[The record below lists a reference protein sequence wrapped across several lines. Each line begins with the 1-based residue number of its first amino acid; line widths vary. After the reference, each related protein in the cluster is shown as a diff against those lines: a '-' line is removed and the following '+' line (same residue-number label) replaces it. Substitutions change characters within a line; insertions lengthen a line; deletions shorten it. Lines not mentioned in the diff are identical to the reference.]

1 MTIAGI
7 ARWMSSLTVTRIG
20 CVLCASVTAFSA
32 VPASVDVA
40 LERETSSIR
49 LVFNGHKPGLSY
61 LSIDSLK
68 RDTFRASPIVDAGD
82 QPGEYVVSARGDW
95 VTYALKAD
103 PAHFVW
109 EMRCDG
115 DILQMRSL
123 FRPNGAPRDLTWR
136 FDPIVVHATLL
147 GHVTAAGDIKLPA
160 VLHLPGMGSMRIYG
174 VGSEPTVLH
183 YHAHRN
189 TEAFVA
195 NANPSMRKDF
205 VTVTF
210 PAATAANKTIEYKL
224 QTAAIY
230 PAIPGMAADDP
241 RFDGFRRDFLDIFQQ
256 HAEWHVLANHAASDA
271 CAFTVYEYADMARY
285 TPQLVEG
292 LTALDIIRDTLD
304 RYLSGFL
311 GYGMPGYKMFDGP
324 PDDSQEP
331 YVFSDTYPS
340 LLIAAYDYA
349 DGSGDERWLREHYK
363 GLRQWT
369 EIMTKA
375 NADGS
380 PLLEYPASGN
390 SGSWPVK
397 ITVRPANWWDTIGF
411 GHQDA
416 YSNALGYR
424 ALRGMAA
431 LADRIGEKADA
442 ERYRQ
447 RADAIH
453 DAYATAF
460 LDASTGV
467 LAGWRSRDGQ
477 LHNYYFPFVNG
488 IAVRYG
494 LIEGDQAGQVM
505 NRILTKMD
513 SVGYKNFALG
523 LPGNLV
529 PIRRADY
536 VDLEPR
542 WGGPTKEDGSDGF
555 EKYENGGATAC
566 FSYFTMAALYH
577 LGEKTQ
583 GDKILMPMLDSF
595 ANQRFSG
602 RAPNGMTYDWKDW
615 QGGAHGY
622 EGFLVD
628 NYYALLAVL
637 DRADLIEKLP

>member
-32 VPASVDVA
+32 VPESVDVA
-40 LERETSSIR
+40 LERKTSSIR
-49 LVFNGHKPGLSY
+49 LVFDGHKPGLSY

-68 RDTFRASPIVDAGD
+68 RDTFRSSPIVDAGG
-82 QPGEYVVSARGDW
+82 QPDEYVVSARGDW
-95 VTYALKAD
+95 VTYALKTD
-103 PAHFVW
+103 PTHLVW

-115 DILQMRSL
+115 DTLQMRSL
-123 FRPNGAPRDLTWR
+123 FQPNGPPRDLTWR
-136 FDPIVVHATLL
+136 FDPIIVHATLL
-147 GHVTAAGDIKLPA
+147 GHVTAAGDIELPA

-174 VGSEPTVLH
+174 VGSEPTALH

-189 TEAFVA
+189 TEAFVS
-195 NANPSMRKDF
+195 NANPSTRKDF

-292 LTALDIIRDTLD
+292 LTALDIIRDTID

-369 EIMTKA
+369 EIMTKV

-397 ITVRPANWWDTIGF
+397 IAVRPANWWDTIGF

-442 ERYRQ
+442 EKYRQ

-577 LGEKTQ
+577 LGEKAQ

-595 ANQRFSG
+595 AKQGFSG

-615 QGGAHGY
+615 HGGAHGY

>member
-1 MTIAGI
+1 
-7 ARWMSSLTVTRIG
+7 
-20 CVLCASVTAFSA
+20 
-32 VPASVDVA
+32 
-40 LERETSSIR
+40 
-49 LVFNGHKPGLSY
+49 
-61 LSIDSLK
+61 
-68 RDTFRASPIVDAGD
+68 
-82 QPGEYVVSARGDW
+82 
-95 VTYALKAD
+95 
-103 PAHFVW
+103 
-109 EMRCDG
+109 
-115 DILQMRSL
+115 
-123 FRPNGAPRDLTWR
+123 
-136 FDPIVVHATLL
+136 
-147 GHVTAAGDIKLPA
+147 
-160 VLHLPGMGSMRIYG
+160 
-174 VGSEPTVLH
+174 
-183 YHAHRN
+183 
-189 TEAFVA
+189 
-195 NANPSMRKDF
+195 
-205 VTVTF
+205 
-210 PAATAANKTIEYKL
+210 
-224 QTAAIY
+224 
-230 PAIPGMAADDP
+230 
-241 RFDGFRRDFLDIFQQ
+241 
-256 HAEWHVLANHAASDA
+256 
-271 CAFTVYEYADMARY
+271 
-285 TPQLVEG
+285 
-292 LTALDIIRDTLD
+292 
-304 RYLSGFL
+304 
-311 GYGMPGYKMFDGP
+311 
-324 PDDSQEP
+324 
-331 YVFSDTYPS
+331 
-340 LLIAAYDYA
+340 
-349 DGSGDERWLREHYK
+349 
-363 GLRQWT
+363 
-369 EIMTKA
+369 
-375 NADGS
+375 
-380 PLLEYPASGN
+380 
-390 SGSWPVK
+390 
-397 ITVRPANWWDTIGF
+397 
-411 GHQDA
+411 
-416 YSNALGYR
+416 
-424 ALRGMAA
+424 MAA

-442 ERYRQ
+442 EKYRQ

-494 LIEGDQAGQVM
+494 LIEGDQAEQVM
-505 NRILTKMD
+505 NRILTKME

-595 ANQRFSG
+595 AKQGFSG

>member
-1 MTIAGI
+1 
-7 ARWMSSLTVTRIG
+7 
-20 CVLCASVTAFSA
+20 
-32 VPASVDVA
+32 
-40 LERETSSIR
+40 
-49 LVFNGHKPGLSY
+49 
-61 LSIDSLK
+61 
-68 RDTFRASPIVDAGD
+68 
-82 QPGEYVVSARGDW
+82 
-95 VTYALKAD
+95 
-103 PAHFVW
+103 
-109 EMRCDG
+109 
-115 DILQMRSL
+115 
-123 FRPNGAPRDLTWR
+123 LTWR
-136 FDPIVVHATLL
+136 FDPIIVHATLL
-147 GHVTAAGDIKLPA
+147 GHVTAAGDLELPA
-160 VLHLPGMGSMRIYG
+160 VLQLPGMGSMRIYG
-174 VGSEPTVLH
+174 VGSEPTALH

-189 TEAFVA
+189 TEAFVS
-195 NANPSMRKDF
+195 NANPSTRKDF

-390 SGSWPVK
+390 SGSWPVN

-442 ERYRQ
+442 EKYRQ

-505 NRILTKMD
+505 NRIVTKMD

-577 LGEKTQ
+577 LGEKAQ

-595 ANQRFSG
+595 AKQGFSG

-615 QGGAHGY
+615 HGGAHGY